1 MDDLP
6 GQMQSV
12 WSAVV
17 GSTGGRGAAVMFIS
31 ARSGTGTSYC
41 ARAFAQLAAARAP
54 RSAWLVDLDL
64 FTNSQFSAMGGDG
77 AGWPGPYDMTFG
89 RSPFWRATP
98 RAPDGSQ
105 GEGVI
110 VGYRVGASKL
120 FVSAFR
126 REALVPGQTL
136 QVTPAA
142 DYWRTLASA
151 VDLTVVDAPA
161 LERSRA
167 ALALV
172 ADMDA
177 TVLVVDGKVGDPADA
192 LELRDEI
199 LARGGKVL
207 GAVVVEPD
215 RRRGRRD
222 GAGGGQGTGP
232 RAGFGRGS
240 GGLFGFGRGRAA

>member
-17 GSTGGRGAAVMFIS
+17 GSTGGRGAAVMFVS
-31 ARSGTGTSYC
+31 ARSGTGTSFC
-41 ARAFAQLAAARAP
+41 ARAFAQLAAARAA

-64 FTNSQFSAMGGDG
+64 FANGQFSAMGGDG

-126 REALVPGQTL
+126 REALMPGQTV
-136 QVTPAA
+136 QVTPSA
-142 DYWRTLASA
+142 DYWRTLATA
-151 VDLTVVDAPA
+151 VDMTVVDAPA

-177 TVLVVDGKVGDPADA
+177 TVLVVDGKAGDPADA

-215 RRRGRRD
+215 RRGGRR
-222 GAGGGQGTGP
+222 QGTGVRP
-232 RAGFGRGS
+232 QRS
-240 GGLFGFGRGRAA
+240 PGGLFGLGRGRAA

>member
-31 ARSGTGTSYC
+31 ARSGTGTSTC

-64 FTNSQFSAMGGDG
+64 FSDSQFTAMGGVD

-110 VGYRVGASKL
+110 VGYRVGGSKL

-126 REALVPGQTL
+126 REALSPGQTL

-142 DYWRTLASA
+142 DYWRSLGTAI
-151 VDLTVVDAPA
+151 DMTVVDAPA

-167 ALALV
+167 ALALA

-177 TVLVVDGKVGDPADA
+177 TVLVVDGKAGDPADA
-192 LELRDEI
+192 MELRDEI
-199 LARGGKVL
+199 LARGGKVI
-207 GAVVVEPD
+207 GAVVVETD
-215 RRRGRRD
+215 RRRGPNG
-222 GAGGGQGTGP
+222 GAGKSQ
-232 RAGFGRGS
+232 RRSS
-240 GGLFGFGRGRAA
+240 GGLFSFGRGRAA

>member
-17 GSTGGRGAAVMFIS
+17 GSTGGRGASVMFLS
-31 ARSGTGTSYC
+31 ARSGTGTSLC

-64 FTNSQFSAMGGDG
+64 FSDGQFTAMGGVD

-98 RAPDGSQ
+98 RGPDGSH

-142 DYWRTLASA
+142 DYWRTVAAA
-151 VDLTVVDAPA
+151 VDMTVVDAPA

-177 TVLVVDGKVGDPADA
+177 TVLVVDGKAGDPADA

-199 LARGGKVL
+199 LARGGRVL
-207 GAVVVEPD
+207 GAVVVETNA
-215 RRRGRRD
+215 RRGRGQNRNQGSPSP
-222 GAGGGQGTGP
+222 GAG
-232 RAGFGRGS
+232 RSSR
-240 GGLFGFGRGRAA
+240 GLFGFGGDRAA